1 MLANATAARV
11 RVNSGVARSGGSL
24 ARTHSPAASPSR
36 MLAFISAASRFH
48 WISGVSAR
56 SPATARVAAVCQ
68 VNDPG
73 ISEVTIFNASGGGAT
88 SSLLSGL
95 TTADI
100 NVEYLNQA
108 GGQVND
114 LVADYGLI
122 EFVRVQIQGFQHRL
136 IIPLFAGIITLQ
148 DFSTTLPRESLGVW
162 PQGFSPC

>member
-1 MLANATAARV
+1 MRRQDGIATVEFAIIGLLVMVVLFGVLETGRLLFV
-11 RVNSGVARSGGSL
+11 VNTL
-24 ARTHSPAASPSR
+24 TE
-36 MLAFISAASRFH
+36 
-48 WISGVSAR
+48 
-56 SPATARVAAVCQ
+56 ATRRGARVATVCQ

-122 EFVRVQIQGFQHRL
+122 EFVRVRIQGFQHRL

>member
-1 MLANATAARV
+1 MRKQDGIATVEFAIIGLLVMVVLFGVLETGRLLFV
-11 RVNSGVARSGGSL
+11 VNTL
-24 ARTHSPAASPSR
+24 TE
-36 MLAFISAASRFH
+36 
-48 WISGVSAR
+48 
-56 SPATARVAAVCQ
+56 ATRRGARVAAVCQ